1 MSTTSTTTQA
11 AAPKQPQS
19 RPLSS
24 KVYKNTFVRSLRSE
38 IRKMTSLRSTW
49 LTLGLWL
56 GLGILITWAM
66 AATLADG
73 QNNVGGINVHGEFHP
88 VFITG
93 SAQLYYIFAMV
104 LGALAVTG
112 EYASNTMRTT
122 IVSQTSRRKAFASK
136 IAAVTTVMGI
146 ATAAIISV
154 LVAVT
159 LLAGG
164 LSWNGDDGN
173 LRALLLFWL
182 ACVLTA
188 LMVTGAG
195 YILRSTAGSIVTGV
209 MVLLV
214 SEMLRLVPV
223 KFFQKTLPKFLPS
236 GVTSGMTVSDTANPK
251 QTTNY
256 LSPGTAALVWLVYIS
271 VFVVLG
277 AIRYQ
282 RSDA

>member
-1 MSTTSTTTQA
+1 MSTTSTTNQA

-56 GLGILITWAM
+56 GFGILITWTM
-66 AATLADG
+66 AATLPKG
-73 QNNVGGINVHGEFHP
+73 HNNIGGINIHGEFHP
-88 VFITG
+88 IFITG
-93 SAQLYYIFAMV
+93 SARLYYIFAMV
-104 LGALAVTG
+104 FGTLAVTG

-122 IVSQTSRRKAFASK
+122 IVSQTSRMRAFTSK
-136 IAAVTTVMGI
+136 IAAVTIVMGI
-146 ATAAIISV
+146 ATAVIIAV
-154 LVAVT
+154 LVVVT

-164 LSWNGDDGN
+164 LSWNGGDGN

-188 LMVTGAG
+188 LMITGAG

-209 MVLLV
+209 MVLFVLD
-214 SEMLRLVPV
+214 MLRLIPV
-223 KFFQKTLPKFLPS
+223 KFFQETLPKFLPS
-236 GVTSGMTVSDTANPK
+236 GATSGMTVSDTANPT
-251 QTTNY
+251 QTIDY
-256 LSPGTAALVWLVYIS
+256 LSPGTATLVWLVYVS
-271 VFVVLG
+271 VFVILG

-282 RSDA
+282 KSDA